1 MSPALILDND
11 GVKLSV
17 GASGGRRI
25 TNCVTQVINN
35 VLDFSMSPQ
44 QAIDAP
50 RSDCSGL
57 FVNLDSRL
65 DHSVI
70 QGIENK
76 GHSIKL
82 IDAIF
87 DPTGMSGFASP
98 IAITRNKNRLN
109 AGVDTFHSA
118 HAEGY

>member
-1 MSPALILDND
+1 
-11 GVKLSV
+11 
-17 GASGGRRI
+17 
-25 TNCVTQVINN
+25 
-35 VLDFSMSPQ
+35 MSPQ
-44 QAIDAP
+44 QAIDSP
-50 RSDCSGL
+50 RSDCSGS

-65 DHSVI
+65 DPAVVE
-70 QGIENK
+70 GIRYK

-82 IDAIF
+82 IDAVF

-118 HAEGY
+118 YAEGY

>member
-1 MSPALILDND
+1 
-11 GVKLSV
+11 
-17 GASGGRRI
+17 
-25 TNCVTQVINN
+25 
-35 VLDFSMSPQ
+35 MSPQ

-57 FVNLDSRL
+57 VVNLDSRL
-65 DHSVI
+65 DSSVI
-70 QGIENK
+70 QEISEK

-82 IDAIF
+82 VDAIF

-98 IAITRNKNRLN
+98 IAITRGKNRLVG
-109 AGVDTFHSA
+109 GVDTFHSA